1 MMSRGSGVSI
11 NHAGSTRSKLGTR
24 SVAGQAPGNSGG
36 RIWVPSLDKVLL
48 DAAACSGVEDPPKP
62 EAALVLSWGPET
74 NTVFLQAFPLP

>member
-36 RIWVPSLDKVLL
+36 RIWVPSLERVLPGCFGL
-48 DAAACSGVEDPPKP
+48 GRTPRNHQPY
-62 EAALVLSWGPET
+62 G
-74 NTVFLQAFPLP
+74 QQIR